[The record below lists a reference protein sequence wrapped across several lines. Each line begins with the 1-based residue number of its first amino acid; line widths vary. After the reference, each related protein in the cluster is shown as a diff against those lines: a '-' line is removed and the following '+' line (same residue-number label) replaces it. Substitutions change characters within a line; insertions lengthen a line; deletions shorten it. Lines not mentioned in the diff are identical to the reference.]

1 MERIKIFFQHN
12 VPSLK
17 DTGMKFMWGCGVLA
31 VIWMEGNKRIFDDYN
46 GAEVE
51 DLLEKVRFWSALWAS
66 VLVKFKDYFLL
77 HFSRHKVCG
86 HLSLYVLA

>member
-1 MERIKIFFQHN
+1 
-12 VPSLK
+12 
-17 DTGMKFMWGCGVLA
+17 MKFMWGCGVLA